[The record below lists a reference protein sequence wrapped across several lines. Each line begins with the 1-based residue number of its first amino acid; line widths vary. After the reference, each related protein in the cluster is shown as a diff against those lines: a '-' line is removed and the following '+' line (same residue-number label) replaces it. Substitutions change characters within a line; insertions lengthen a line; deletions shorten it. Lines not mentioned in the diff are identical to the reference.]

1 MLDHSRHTFST
12 AFLVIKQ
19 TMTLFELIENRHLY
33 LTHQVEQ
40 GVKLV
45 TGVISFQL
53 THLDVIGTLKSHEGF
68 YLLLSL

>member
-19 TMTLFELIENRHLY
+19 AMTLFELIEYRHLY
-33 LTHQVEQ
+33 LTHQVEE

-53 THLDVIGTLKSHEGF
+53 AQLDVIRTLKSHESV